1 MDENII
7 LSAKGLDLWYGPT
20 QALKGVSMDI
30 PEKQVTALIGPS
42 GCGKSTFLKTLDRRL
57 GAVPGAGDLCP
68 QCGRNLAAQ
77 ADRHGVPEA
86 QPLPHV
92 HL

>member
-42 GCGKSTFLKTLDRRL
+42 GCGKSTFLKLSL
-57 GAVPGAGDLCP
+57 I
-68 QCGRNLAAQ
+68 
-77 ADRHGVPEA
+77 HI
-86 QPLPHV
+86 
-92 HL
+92 